1 MHNTK
6 LGVRIGDEVVRAL
19 FFAYDLVLISGTP
32 KTGMN
37 KLLRVVCSFCNDM
50 RMTLAISKTYI
61 ISNATYDINWAVNS
75 ETIEEILVAKYLGVK
90 LQLRGRNIIG
100 QYEEIMIKR
109 AMSYAYAIMNLT
121 RGGLD
126 RALIAKR
133 VWETCAIPAI
143 LYCAEA
149 LTIKKSTVRE
159 LERIQN
165 MIGRF
170 ILQVPASTS
179 RALAWID
186 AGLMPMS
193 YRILNKQALFI
204 YSIIKTKN
212 NPILSKILRQALEH
226 PADAYTKSWMK
237 IEAQVGLI
245 ANYAKKTHLQAAIT
259 QRAVAFVLSVKR
271 QHSTLNT
278 TPQPWHWFK
287 MQDHVNDSKASK
299 ILCQIRGG
307 NAQLGNRYKNRYG
320 FKYEFCPHCESFGL
334 HIKLVESHVIFE
346 CPMVA
351 SLRRELKISNYM
363 AVHKAKGP
371 IANVKILRSYLGGD
385 GSKGKSLMERG
396 RKLGKIIETWLTA
409 VHEPAPF

>member
-6 LGVRIGDEVVRAL
+6 LGVRIGDEVVTAL

-179 RALAWID
+179 RALSWID

-278 TPQPWHWFK
+278 TPQP
-287 MQDHVNDSKASK
+287 
-299 ILCQIRGG
+299 
-307 NAQLGNRYKNRYG
+307 
-320 FKYEFCPHCESFGL
+320 
-334 HIKLVESHVIFE
+334 
-346 CPMVA
+346 
-351 SLRRELKISNYM
+351 
-363 AVHKAKGP
+363 
-371 IANVKILRSYLGGD
+371 
-385 GSKGKSLMERG
+385 
-396 RKLGKIIETWLTA
+396 
-409 VHEPAPF
+409 